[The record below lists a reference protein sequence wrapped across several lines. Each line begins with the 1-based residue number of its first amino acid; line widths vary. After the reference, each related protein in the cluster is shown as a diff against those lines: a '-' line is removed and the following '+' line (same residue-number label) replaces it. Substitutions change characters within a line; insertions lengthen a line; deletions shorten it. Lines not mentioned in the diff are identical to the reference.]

1 MWSLSKMHQAG
12 ELVAAIAVVISLIFV
27 GLQIRDNTI
36 ASEAATYQASVAYDI
51 ELLSNV
57 AGNADLARI
66 FYAYAWEPSDNL
78 DGTELLQAQWHFTAV
93 LRHLENLYFQHQ
105 SGMLSDESWES
116 RDALI
121 RATIRNPGCE
131 KFLRGH
137 TVQSFSG
144 EFIDYSLQIRAEPKS
159 EDGN

>member
-1 MWSLSKMHQAG
+1 MWSLDKIHKVG
-12 ELVAAIAVVISLIFV
+12 ELAAAVAVVTSLIFV

-105 SGMLSDESWES
+105 SGMLSEASWES
-116 RDALI
+116 RSALM
-121 RATIRNPGCE
+121 RATIQNPGFE
-131 KFLRGH
+131 KFLRGV
-137 TVQSFSG
+137 TVRSFSG
-144 EFIDYSLQIRAEPKS
+144 EFIDYAREIRAAPKI
-159 EDGN
+159 ENGN